1 MKIALAQIATVD
13 SEIESNLAIHLRLI
27 ADAVTCGADL
37 IIFPEL
43 SLTGYNVRERAAEL
57 ARPVESPLWRPLIE
71 ASQGIDV
78 LCGLIELGDDFRVF
92 NTAAYLAGG
101 ALRHRH
107 RKIYLP
113 TYGRF
118 DEARYFAPG
127 DNIRAFDLWA
137 DSSRAAKAAGR
148 GQLRA
153 GIAICEEL
161 WHPSIS
167 WLLAQDGA
175 QLIVANASASGAEGR
190 REDGEPSGIGSWE
203 KLAAAS
209 AIGGGAFVALA
220 NRVGE
225 EEEFQYFGCSFI
237 VNPRGEVIAR
247 ASAYEEDLLICE
259 LDFDLV
265 RQTRIAMPLLRDEN
279 LELTSRELDR
289 IKRERFDL

>member
-1 MKIALAQIATVD
+1 MKIALAQIATVNG
-13 SEIESNLAIHLRLI
+13 EIETNLAIHLRSI
-27 ADAVTCGADL
+27 ADAVARGADL

-78 LCGLIELGDDFRVF
+78 FCGLIELGDDFRVF
-92 NTAAYLAGG
+92 NTGAYLAGG

-118 DEARYFAPG
+118 DEGRYFARG
-127 DNIRAFDLWA
+127 DHVRAFDLWA
-137 DSSRAAKAAGR
+137 DASRAAKAAGR
-148 GQLRA
+148 GRLRA
-153 GIAICEEL
+153 GAAICEEM
-161 WHPSIS
+161 WHPSIP

-175 QLIVANASASGAEGR
+175 QLIVAHASASDAEAR

-203 KLAAAS
+203 RLVGAS
-209 AIGGGAFVALA
+209 AIGGGAFIALA

-225 EEEFQYFGCSFI
+225 EEEFQYFGRSFI
-237 VNPRGEVIAR
+237 VNPHGEVIAR
-247 ASAYEEDLLICE
+247 AGADEEQLLVCE
-259 LDFDLV
+259 IDFDLV

>member
-1 MKIALAQIATVD
+1 MKIALAQIATVNG
-13 SEIESNLAIHLRLI
+13 EIENNLAIHLQLI
-27 ADAVTCGADL
+27 SEAMTRGADL

-43 SLTGYNVRERAAEL
+43 SLTGYNVRQRAAEL
-57 ARPVESPLWRPLIE
+57 ARPVEAPLWRPLIE
-71 ASQGIDV
+71 ASQGIDIF
-78 LCGLIELGDDFRVF
+78 CGLIELGDDFRVF

-127 DNIRAFDLWA
+127 DQVRAFDLWA
-137 DSSRAAKAAGR
+137 DASRAAKAAGR
-148 GQLRA
+148 GRLRA
-153 GIAICEEL
+153 GAAICEDL

-175 QLIVANASASGAEGR
+175 QLLVAHASASDAEVSREGA
-190 REDGEPSGIGSWE
+190 EPSGISSWE

-209 AIGGGAFVALA
+209 AIGGGAFIALA

-225 EEEFQYFGCSFI
+225 EEEFHYFGCSFI
-237 VNPRGEVIAR
+237 VNPRGEVVAR
-247 ASAYEEDLLICE
+247 ARAYEEELLICE
-259 LDFDLV
+259 IDFDLL
-265 RQTRIAMPLLRDEN
+265 RQTRMAMPLLRDEN

-289 IKRERFDL
+289 IKRERFGL